1 MVFGTRGASSKF
13 QKAEMLNTNYCTEE
27 SHVSCI
33 ITDAIEAINDNR
45 LTSIIDFK
53 SPLHATSFEY
63 VSSITTV
70 E

>member
-1 MVFGTRGASSKF
+1 
-13 QKAEMLNTNYCTEE
+13 MLNTNYCTEE